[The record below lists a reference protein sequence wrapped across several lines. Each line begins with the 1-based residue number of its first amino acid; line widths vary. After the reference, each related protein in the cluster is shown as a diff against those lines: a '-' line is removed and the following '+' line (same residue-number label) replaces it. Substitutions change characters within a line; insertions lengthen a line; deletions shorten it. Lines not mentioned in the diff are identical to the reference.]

1 MSIALHQTSRGTR
14 DPELIARK
22 DQRMIRALGH
32 DGVHANSSL
41 IKCDSD
47 EIKSAFP

>member
-14 DPELIARK
+14 DPALTARK

-32 DGVHANSSL
+32 DGARANSSL
-41 IKCDSD
+41 IKCDRG
-47 EIKSAFP
+47 EINSAFP